1 MKKAKSSKN
10 GELRRSYNRSD
21 FPSGFTR
28 GKYTAR
34 VAAGS
39 NVVRLEPEIAAAFP
53 TSDAVNEAL
62 GGILKVARSARLT
75 TRWSGRGKDKVPKAG
90 RP

>member
-1 MKKAKSSKN
+1 MKKAKASKN
-10 GELRRSYNRSD
+10 GRLRRSYNRSD

-28 GKYTAR
+28 GKYAAR
-34 VAAGS
+34 LEAGS
-39 NVVRLEPEIAAAFP
+39 NVVRLDPEIAAAFP

-75 TRWSGRGKDKVPKAG
+75 RRWSRRVKDKVPKAS